1 MEGLSI
7 VVADYFDQVSPV
19 DDVHLAQ
26 CVTMANMYQVSMF
39 RPWERAR
46 LLAINFFGHMGT
58 LFLAIIIG
66 ARRNESL
73 RSSVATSTRSLAPS
87 LILSFIE
94 EF

>member
-58 LFLAIIIG
+58 LFLAIIMVSF
-66 ARRNESL
+66 AKSL